1 MHKISFEDSYW
12 WMDEP
17 SLISLVMEF
26 DDILRWNKFFEEMYL
41 GWFCTLSVIFGHN
54 NNNNLQFIII
64 LKRNKPTQLTDHAFS
79 DTNGMVW
86 FLTSNKYKVPTKK
99 FSPEWPREGGKNTP
113 SNEQFHSSTLK
124 NGFTA
129 GTLLRLLNVQSRVEV
144 LKANRTLEKLITSVL
159 FPYRLYTDAWLVEN
173 SVLWKS
179 TTSQKYSSTNNL
191 AIAPLFLG
199 FHFQLQ
205 GT

>member
-1 MHKISFEDSYW
+1 
-12 WMDEP
+12 
-17 SLISLVMEF
+17 
-26 DDILRWNKFFEEMYL
+26 
-41 GWFCTLSVIFGHN
+41 
-54 NNNNLQFIII
+54 
-64 LKRNKPTQLTDHAFS
+64 
-79 DTNGMVW
+79 
-86 FLTSNKYKVPTKK
+86 
-99 FSPEWPREGGKNTP
+99 
-113 SNEQFHSSTLK
+113 
-124 NGFTA
+124 
-129 GTLLRLLNVQSRVEV
+129 LLNVQSRVEV